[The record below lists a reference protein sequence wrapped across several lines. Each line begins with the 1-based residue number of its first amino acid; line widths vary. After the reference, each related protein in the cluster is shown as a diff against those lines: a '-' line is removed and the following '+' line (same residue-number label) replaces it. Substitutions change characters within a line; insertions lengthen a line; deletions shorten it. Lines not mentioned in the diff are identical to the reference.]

1 MIIYVEN
8 SEGTTQKSV
17 RTNKLSKVTV
27 SKWSTYKNQLHSYI
41 QTSWKENKNNSIYN
55 SIKKNKQ
62 LGMNLAN
69 E

>member
-17 RTNKLSKVTV
+17 RTNKLSKVAV